1 MITKISKMVAN
12 FSHRISKKWLS
23 MSALVAMIVTA
34 ESMNVL
40 FWLGFITL
48 VIVSFHITDE
58 ERRA

>member
-12 FSHRISKKWLS
+12 ISHRISKKWLS
-23 MSALVAMIVTA
+23 MSALAAMIITA
-34 ESMNVL
+34 ERMNVL

-48 VIVSFHITDE
+48 VIVSFNITDE